1 MKSILF
7 TFLLAG
13 TSLLSMANGSTGGHG
28 FAGGNDRNG
37 NGGGTTGNTGA
48 STAEVKY
55 ISGKDGEY
63 LFNVIYN
70 NTTGSRFSLIVLDAE
85 GNQLFQRQYSDKKF
99 DKKFKL
105 ADPDEFAR
113 LTFVIR
119 NFGDNSVQRWEVNA
133 NNKVVEDIEV
143 KEVN

>member
-1 MKSILF
+1 MKPILF

-13 TSLLSMANGSTGGHG
+13 TSLLSMANGGNHSTGGS
-28 FAGGNDRNG
+28 G
-37 NGGGTTGNTGA
+37 NGDGTKGNSSA
-48 STAEVKY
+48 STAEVKC

-63 LFNVIYN
+63 LFNVVYN
-70 NTTGSRFSLIVLDAE
+70 NTTGSRFSLIILDAE
-85 GNQLFQRQYSDKKF
+85 GDQLFQSQYLDKKF
-99 DKKFKL
+99 DKKFRL

-119 NFGDNSVQRWEVNA
+119 NYGDNSVQRWEVNA

>member
-13 TSLLSMANGSTGGHG
+13 TSLLSMANGGNGSTGGNG
-28 FAGGNDRNG
+28 G
-37 NGGGTTGNTGA
+37 NGGGTTGNTYA

>member
-1 MKSILF
+1 MKSMLF

-13 TSLLSMANGSTGGHG
+13 TSLLGMANGGNRSTD
-28 FAGGNDRNG
+28 GNDRNG
-37 NGGGTTGNTGA
+37 NVGGANNSSNA
-48 STAEVKY
+48 STAEVKC

-70 NTTGSRFSLIVLDAE
+70 NANGSRFSVTVLDAD
-85 GNQLFQRQYSDKKF
+85 GNQLFQNLYSDKKF

-105 ADPDEFAR
+105 ADPDAFAK

-119 NFGDNSVQRWEVNA
+119 NYGDNSVQRWEVNA
-133 NNKVVEDIEV
+133 NNKIVEDIEV
-143 KEVN
+143 KEVK

>member
-1 MKSILF
+1 MKSVLF

-13 TSLLSMANGSTGGHG
+13 TSLLSMANGG
-28 FAGGNDRNG
+28 NG
-37 NGGGTTGNTGA
+37 NPSNGGETKGNSSA
-48 STAEVKY
+48 STAEVKC

-63 LFNVIYN
+63 LFNVVYN
-70 NTTGSRFSLIVLDAE
+70 NTTGSRFSLIILDAE
-85 GNQLFQRQYSDKKF
+85 GDQLFQSQYLDKKF
-99 DKKFKL
+99 DKKFRL

-119 NFGDNSVQRWEVNA
+119 NYGDNSVQRWEVNA
-133 NNKVVEDIEV
+133 NNKIVEDIEV